1 MEVSYEVHEPLSIYG
16 HQVDYLSSCTVLTG
30 KIAQSER
37 LEEMNK
43 NKVQQNSTISMSFIL
58 TRLKKGC

>member
-1 MEVSYEVHEPLSIYG
+1 MEVRYEVHEPLSIYG
-16 HQVDYLSSCTVLTG
+16 HQVDYLSRCAVLTG

-43 NKVQQNSTISMSFIL
+43 NKVTCTLNNIHT
-58 TRLKKGC
+58 